1 MEFRKT
7 LDVSTVEIIFLS
19 GVVIRYGHRGPWRYL
34 GSRGGRHV
42 KKELK
47 SAERER
53 GLVRKRLC
61 RVENRKDKRNTR
73 RGKKERKNEEE
84 RDGEREREG
93 RNESEERGWL
103 SNA

>member
-19 GVVIRYGHRGPWRYL
+19 GVVIRYGQRRPWRYL
-34 GSRGGRHV
+34 GSRGGRYV

-53 GLVRKRLC
+53 
-61 RVENRKDKRNTR
+61 E
-73 RGKKERKNEEE
+73 KEREK
-84 RDGEREREG
+84 ERERSSSKAAVAG
-93 RNESEERGWL
+93 RK
-103 SNA
+103 